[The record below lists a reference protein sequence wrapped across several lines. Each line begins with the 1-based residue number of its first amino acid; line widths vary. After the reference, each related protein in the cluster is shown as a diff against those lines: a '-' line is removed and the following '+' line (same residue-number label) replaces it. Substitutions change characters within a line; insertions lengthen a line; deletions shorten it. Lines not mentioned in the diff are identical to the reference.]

1 MKWRYS
7 RRMIRVRCILVETTV
22 PVRIRP
28 RMETR
33 PVKGHFLSMGIVWS
47 VTIPVTVF
55 GMPRSAQ
62 GLLELLPA
70 QHLICGGACLLLSPT
85 LIPTQAHPRSAL
97 SKRYGECQ
105 LVASLDI
112 PMYCPSMAVLGVRK
126 PRPTSLYHRR
136 YSSSSAFELWC
147 LCGLLN
153 IKFISRNHSR
163 HPCRDAWS
171 CSW

>member
-7 RRMIRVRCILVETTV
+7 RRTMMVRCILVDTTV

-33 PVKGHFLSMGIVWS
+33 PVKGHFLSAK
-47 VTIPVTVF
+47 
-55 GMPRSAQ
+55 RSRGQQSFPPWRSLPLSSAMAQ
-62 GLLELLPA
+62 PSRRRGLLSMRPNRGA
-70 QHLICGGACLLLSPT
+70 VRRGNRRRQAGCGCLL
-85 LIPTQAHPRSAL
+85 H
-97 SKRYGECQ
+97 
-105 LVASLDI
+105 V
-112 PMYCPSMAVLGVRK
+112 PMYWPSMAVLGVRK

-136 YSSSSAFELWC
+136 CRIWSAFGVLPHC
-147 LCGLLN
+147 HVQHGM
-153 IKFISRNHSR
+153 FSGHSH